1 MDLPVVLIALLAGL
15 ALGAGGIWLTVARRL
30 AQDVADARQA
40 AEAASLRAETVRQE
54 LADERIAHAGTR
66 ARGDRIAGL
75 EEKLAAAESVVADLR
90 AERSRLETRLV
101 EQDRAQQEKLAVLTA
116 IRGEIEKELKALA
129 DKALETNQTRFLEVA
144 NQMLTQ
150 HKQSTAVEHGQRR
163 EAIEALVKPMAETL
177 SAYRKELGEIEKSRQ
192 EGYGQLTSELRN
204 VVQLQ
209 GAVRTETSK
218 LVNALRA
225 APKSR
230 GRWGEHQLRNVME
243 LSGMAE
249 HVDFQTEQSF
259 DGDGGRLRPDAIIR
273 LPGERFIVV
282 DAKTSMSAYLDA
294 LEAVDEDVRERLL
307 MLHATQI
314 RTHMKQLSAKSYW
327 DGLTVTP
334 DFVAMFVPGENLFAA
349 AVERAPDLF
358 EEGIKGRVLIVTPT
372 TLVALLKAVAFG
384 WRQEKVAENARHVG
398 ELGQQLYAR
407 LCTMGEHLVRVGKGL
422 ESTIGHYNNFV
433 GSLETSVMP
442 QARRFADLHVE
453 GTGKPLPMLE
463 PVERDVR
470 EPRRDRDLLIG
481 PSAGPSVGGAANG
494 ADGESP

>member
-1 MDLPVVLIALLAGL
+1 MDFLAFLIALLAGL
-15 ALGAGGIWLTVARRL
+15 VLGAGGLWLLVARRL
-30 AQDVADARQA
+30 AREANDARQA
-40 AEAASLRAETVRQE
+40 AETAALRAETVRQE

-66 ARGDRIAGL
+66 ARGDRVDGL
-75 EEKLAAAESVVADLR
+75 EEKLAATAAALADLG

-101 EQDRAQQEKLAVLTA
+101 EQERAQQEKLAVLA
-116 IRGEIEKELKALA
+116 SIRGEIEKDLKALA
-129 DKALETNQTRFLEVA
+129 DKALESNQTRFFEVA
-144 NQMLTQ
+144 NQMLAQ
-150 HKQSTAVEHGQRR
+150 HKEATAAEHGQRR

-177 SAYRKELGEIEKSRQ
+177 TAYRKELGEIEKARQ

-225 APKSR
+225 APKTR

-259 DGDGGRLRPDAIIR
+259 DGEGGRLRPDAIIR

-294 LEAVDEDVRERLL
+294 LEAVEDQERERLL
-307 MLHATQI
+307 MLHAGQI

-358 EEGIKGRVLIVTPT
+358 EEGIKGRVLVVTPT

-398 ELGQQLYAR
+398 ELGQKLYAR
-407 LCTMGEHLVRVGKGL
+407 LCTMGEHVVRVGKGL
-422 ESTIGHYNNFV
+422 DSAVSHYNSFV
-433 GSLETSVMP
+433 GSLESSVMP
-442 QARRFADLHVE
+442 QARSFAELHVA
-453 GTGKPLPMLE
+453 GTDKPLPMLE

-470 EPRRDRDLLIG
+470 EPRRDRDLLFE
-481 PSAGPSVGGAANG
+481 PTVTDGAAAG
-494 ADGESP
+494 TGSESA